1 MAIKRIKRKIKKTA
15 KPVISKEPVQKPQK
29 HAKSKQENPII
40 KKEQPKKSSPKPKQP
55 KRNYNEDYNE
65 SFSVVRGSRKL
76 KLKKRVISFAVIA
89 LIILS
94 VILIHILTPTG
105 LVESIQNKASTFGKG
120 ELPATVYSQNS
131 EQFLKYGDAVLTLND
146 SFFEVYSNNGKLMQ
160 AVSHGMSD
168 PVLEVSEARFLIY
181 DRSRYSIS
189 IFNYSS
195 ELYQTTFEHNII
207 SADISR
213 SGAYA
218 VVTDSDM
225 YMNSVYVYN
234 KNNKLV
240 YTWNS
245 ATSYITDVAVSNNGK
260 SIAVALV
267 NAKGGIYSSSV
278 YVLDFKSASPKVK
291 YDFDGLIS
299 SVSVLNSKF
308 VLANGTDKAMLLSI
322 SSNSMTEIAASSVRY
337 FTSAFNGYSAVCH
350 GRQNNEKDNTITVIS
365 KKGEI
370 TANIKADYIVSSIS
384 LSDRYIAVHSEK
396 TIILFDFEGNEIGR
410 ITADTK
416 PLFVAAVSK
425 DYILALDN
433 TRIYKLN
440 LE

>member
-29 HAKSKQENPII
+29 QPNPMQEKTIVKN
-40 KKEQPKKSSPKPKQP
+40 KQPKKSGPKPKQP
-55 KRNYNEDYNE
+55 KRNYNDDYNE

-76 KLKKRVISFAVIA
+76 KIKNRVISFAVIA

-94 VILIHILTPTG
+94 VILIHFLTPTG
-105 LVESIQNKASTFGKG
+105 LVESIHNKVSTLGKG

-168 PVLEVSEARFLIY
+168 PVLEASEARFLIY

-195 ELYQTTFEHNII
+195 KLYQTTFEHNII
-207 SADISR
+207 SAAISR
-213 SGAYA
+213 SGSYA

-260 SIAVALV
+260 AIAVALV

-278 YVLDFKSASPKVK
+278 YVLDFNSASPKVK
-291 YDFDGLIS
+291 YDYDGLIS
-299 SVSVLNSKF
+299 SVSVLNSNF
-308 VLANGTDKAMLLSI
+308 VLANGTDKAMLLGI

-337 FTSAFNGYSAVCH
+337 FTSASNGYSAVCH

-384 LSDRYIAVHSEK
+384 LSDRYIAVHSDK
-396 TIILFDFEGNEIGR
+396 TIILFDVDGNEIGR

-425 DYILALDN
+425 DFVLAIDN